1 MKYKTILIEKKN
13 SIAILTLNRPEKLNA
28 TNSEV
33 KKELYQALN
42 EFEIDDDV
50 RVVIFNGAGRAFS
63 TGRDRSVSL
72 SEDPDFTSFKL
83 EEKLFYFDKPT
94 VAVIHGYTLG
104 DGIQMAS
111 LCDIV
116 IASEDTIIS
125 FIATKLGGLCF
136 ASFTILPTIVGRKK
150 ANELLFT
157 SDEINAEE
165 AQRIGLVNKVLPREQ
180 LMTGALEMAEKI
192 AKIPPL
198 SIKYT
203 KRALRTPLVNDAHMK
218 ALEEA
223 WPMILN
229 KK

>member
-1 MKYKTILIEKKN
+1 MEYKTILLEKN
-13 SIAILTLNRPEKLNA
+13 NQIAIITLNRPEKLNA

-50 RVVIFNGAGRAFS
+50 RVVILNGAGRAFS

-72 SEDPDFTSFKL
+72 SEDPDFTNFKL

-94 VAVIHGYTLG
+94 IAVIHGYTLG

-111 LCDIV
+111 LCDLI

-136 ASFTILPTIVGRKK
+136 ASFTVLPTIVGRKK
-150 ANELLFT
+150 ANELLLT
-157 SDEINAEE
+157 SDEIKAEE
-165 AQRIGLVNKVLPREQ
+165 AQRIGLVNKVLPREK
-180 LMTGALEMAEKI
+180 LMTAAMEMADKI